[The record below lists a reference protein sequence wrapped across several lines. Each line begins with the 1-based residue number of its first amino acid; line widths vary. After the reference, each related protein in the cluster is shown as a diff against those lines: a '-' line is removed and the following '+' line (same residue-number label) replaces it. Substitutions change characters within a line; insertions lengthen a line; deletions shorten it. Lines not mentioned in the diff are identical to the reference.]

1 MRPNRVTRRKKRSS
15 MPRIPRRGC
24 RARPSFSDGRP
35 PRNNVCNPS
44 WDRRHPTPR
53 PTCAQPMAPAHI
65 MHGSTVTYNVHPC
78 RYLPPRVD
86 AAAVRACISAW
97 AVGSESVSTR
107 LWPRPTTAPSATT
120 TAPIGTSCSFNAL
133 RASFSARRMNFS
145 SVFRCSSIS
154 GIFRKNRQ
162 TFTNGLVGRRIIPR
176 RSRRGTPRAK

>member
-1 MRPNRVTRRKKRSS
+1 MREETRKNIREWLKTILSAVAAALIITQFIIPTSVYGIS
-15 MPRIPRRGC
+15 MEPTFEHEDYLLISKQAYAG
-24 RARPSFSDGRP
+24 
-35 PRNNVCNPS
+35 N
-44 WDRRHPTPR
+44 RHPER
-53 PTCAQPMAPAHI
+53 GDVIVFQSH
-65 MHGSTVTYNVHPC
+65 
-78 RYLPPRVD
+78 LKD
-86 AAAVRACISAW
+86 
-97 AVGSESVSTR
+97 SESGVSTR

>member
-44 WDRRHPTPR
+44 WDRRHPTPH
-53 PTCAQPMAPAHI
+53 A
-65 MHGSTVTYNVHPC
+65 
-78 RYLPPRVD
+78 LPVPSR
-86 AAAVRACISAW
+86 ISAW